1 MNIKVDEIIVFIII
15 LMQEVFFVVTAMF
28 GYVYLG
34 NENSNSYTL
43 FCASMFVLSFI
54 LYFKNSIFERKIIF
68 KEVLVLFIAVIIIAL
83 AGLEYILS

>member
-54 LYFKNSIFERKIIF
+54 LYFK
-68 KEVLVLFIAVIIIAL
+68 
-83 AGLEYILS
+83 